1 MAAAAGL
8 RVPPCSDVIQ
18 RPLDHLNG
26 AGLLWRLSGGRIIAM
41 YTDWAVIEINGAQ
54 RIIYRRPSP
63 CEWRTDSSLPRLATP
78 ASHSSGTRPVCVG
91 SIGALSTP
99 VDVV

>member
-1 MAAAAGL
+1 MTSTSSYMAAAAGL

-54 RIIYRRPSP
+54 RIIHRRPSLSNFVLP
-63 CEWRTDSSLPRLATP
+63 WRRRAP
-78 ASHSSGTRPVCVG
+78 
-91 SIGALSTP
+91 
-99 VDVV
+99 